1 MKRILLIVISV
12 VTLTFSGCA
21 SVPQG
26 VKSNMEK
33 YNSQEKEQSDFK
45 FSYIDISN
53 LQSTSQ
59 EALLKN
65 YGQFEI
71 SDNINLK
78 QPSEINIMSFKPV
91 SGFLSNSHKAM
102 NLFFTE
108 DQLSKQKIYNDGY
121 YYEFSNENE
130 KLYCSVCDD
139 GFIAMLNPETF
150 DISFSYSEP
159 NLKVYHIDR
168 KDNLKDE
175 YQLND
180 QKCTV
185 EEAVEYVDNWL
196 DTKYKTFSNNLD
208 YNVKTV
214 IVREHNNKYLFEFS
228 VEALYNEI
236 PIDSYTAE
244 MDESS
249 EKMIFDNYRIEIQ
262 MINKNSIDSF
272 TNRTNGL
279 IPSVEESLN
288 ECISLE
294 SALEYCQHTFTD
306 FKNIEISDIGIIYT
320 LSPVYEYDSEQRPY
334 IVKYNSHPVWEFIMD
349 VLPEEILSEGQVNT
363 NGYLRR
369 YIYIDMVTGECNYN
383 FNIISQGL
391 GE

>member
-12 VTLTFSGCA
+12 VTLIFSGCA

-33 YNSQEKEQSDFK
+33 YNIQEKEQSDFK

-349 VLPEEILSEGQVNT
+349 VSPEEILSEGQVNT

>member
-33 YNSQEKEQSDFK
+33 YNNQEKEQSDFK

>member
-59 EALLKN
+59 EAILKN

>member
-108 DQLSKQKIYNDGY
+108 D
-121 YYEFSNENE
+121 
-130 KLYCSVCDD
+130 
-139 GFIAMLNPETF
+139 
-150 DISFSYSEP
+150 
-159 NLKVYHIDR
+159 
-168 KDNLKDE
+168 
-175 YQLND
+175 
-180 QKCTV
+180 
-185 EEAVEYVDNWL
+185 
-196 DTKYKTFSNNLD
+196 
-208 YNVKTV
+208 
-214 IVREHNNKYLFEFS
+214 
-228 VEALYNEI
+228 
-236 PIDSYTAE
+236 
-244 MDESS
+244 
-249 EKMIFDNYRIEIQ
+249 
-262 MINKNSIDSF
+262 
-272 TNRTNGL
+272 
-279 IPSVEESLN
+279 
-288 ECISLE
+288 
-294 SALEYCQHTFTD
+294 
-306 FKNIEISDIGIIYT
+306 
-320 LSPVYEYDSEQRPY
+320 
-334 IVKYNSHPVWEFIMD
+334 
-349 VLPEEILSEGQVNT
+349 
-363 NGYLRR
+363 
-369 YIYIDMVTGECNYN
+369 
-383 FNIISQGL
+383 
-391 GE
+391 